1 MLLSQYFLCLIMLNF
16 TPHKTDQQQLQ
27 ACTQG
32 NKNNM
37 TVNQKMYILKK
48 SHFVKKPVF
57 SHWKVNFSDYLLPPK
72 AQPIKPFSKDTNE
85 RPVLPLSSPS
95 FQLVKK
101 PSKPLLRAVAS
112 ASMWKNICRSY
123 LLPCCCFNFILAGL
137 DHFISTHCKHLWLKA
152 KGEF

>member
-1 MLLSQYFLCLIMLNF
+1 
-16 TPHKTDQQQLQ
+16 
-27 ACTQG
+27 
-32 NKNNM
+32 M

-57 SHWKVNFSDYLLPPK
+57 SHWKVNFSDYLLPLK

-85 RPVLPLSSPS
+85 RPALPLSSPS

-137 DHFISTHCKHLWLKA
+137 DHFISRHCKHLWLKA
-152 KGEF
+152 KGEFWSCPQNFLHFTVSWSSLTSLQLLPCFSPLYF